1 MYWEI
6 IADNLSKAGWSWGC
20 VSAVDSVGRTNFVA
34 DAHRGNRTTVCDSL
48 TLLVAACGACDGF
61 GFTRN
66 TATTFDVFYWL
77 QVKNFDVFLNSAP
90 NRPDYIDIL
99 IWDVHLYSPPCPAI
113 LQELH

>member
-48 TLLVAACGACDGF
+48 TLLVAACGACAACDGF
-61 GFTRN
+61 GFARH
-66 TATTFDVFYWL
+66 TATTFDVFYRL
-77 QVKNFDVFLNSAP
+77 QVRNFDGLLNSAP
-90 NRPDYIDIL
+90 NGPDYIDIL
-99 IWDVHLYSPPCPAI
+99 ALC
-113 LQELH
+113 LHAPIIS